1 MTTQDQE
8 AQTPSKL
15 VTALNT
21 ETAVVT
27 YRAVVGALVGAMVI
41 LVGVIG
47 GNIMEGIKALQASM
61 IQVQLSVSHSAGRID
76 AQDSRLGR
84 AEQSIDTLNEKAGS
98 LDNRVT
104 RIEAVTGIK

>member
-1 MTTQDQE
+1 MSPQDQDS
-8 AQTPSKL
+8 QVPSKL

-27 YRAVVGALVGAMVI
+27 YRAVVGGLAFATAT
-41 LVGVIG
+41 LVGVV
-47 GNIMEGIKALQASM
+47 GNNIVDGIKELQASM
-61 IQVQLSVSHSAGRID
+61 IQVQLSISHSAGRID

-84 AEQSIDTLNEKAGS
+84 VEQSVDTLNARAGS

-104 RIEAVTGIK
+104 RIEAVSGIK

>member
-1 MTTQDQE
+1 MSPQDQDS
-8 AQTPSKL
+8 QVPSKL

-27 YRAVVGALVGAMVI
+27 YRAVVGGLVAATIAMVAF
-41 LVGVIG
+41 IG
-47 GNIMEGIKALQASM
+47 GNILDGIKELQASM

-84 AEQSIDTLNEKAGS
+84 VEQSVDALNARTGS

-104 RIEAVTGIK
+104 RIEAVSGIK